1 MFVQL
6 FAYRSLAVAAVASP
20 LLFADIARAVD
31 VENEDAKE
39 YKVTLTE
46 PGAAKTEIK
55 VGAGEKKMDLCATC
69 SVAVEG
75 MQAVSASGLDR
86 VVIKDGK
93 VSKIEQ

>member
-1 MFVQL
+1 MSSQA
-6 FAYRSLAVAAVASP
+6 FAYRSLAVAALASP
-20 LLFADIARAVD
+20 LLFADVARAVD
-31 VENEDAKE
+31 VENEDSKE

-46 PGAAKTEIK
+46 PGSPKTEIK
-55 VGAGEKKMDLCATC
+55 LGAGEKKMDLCATC

-93 VSKIEQ
+93 ITKIEQ

>member
-1 MFVQL
+1 
-6 FAYRSLAVAAVASP
+6 
-20 LLFADIARAVD
+20 

-46 PGAAKTEIK
+46 PGSPKSEIK
-55 VGAGEKKMDLCATC
+55 VAAGEKKMDLCAMC

-75 MQAVSASGLDR
+75 MAPVEASGLDR

-93 VSKIEQ
+93 VTKVEQ